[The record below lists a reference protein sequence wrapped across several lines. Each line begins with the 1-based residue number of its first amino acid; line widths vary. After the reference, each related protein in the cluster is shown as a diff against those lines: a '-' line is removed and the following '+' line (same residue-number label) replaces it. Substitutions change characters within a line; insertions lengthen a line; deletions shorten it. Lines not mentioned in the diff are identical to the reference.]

1 MKQFVPGSK
10 EIHAVIGV
18 DKDKCVNCHRCISV
32 CPSKFCNDGSGD
44 YVKVNEALCIGCGTC
59 ITACTHGAR
68 YGIDDTDEF
77 LAAVDKKEKLIAI
90 VAPAVAVTFKGRD
103 LELNGWL
110 KSIGIKAIFDVSFG
124 AELTTKSYV
133 EYIKSAHPEC
143 VISQPCPALVS
154 LIEIYHPE
162 LLKYLAP
169 ADSPMAHTIRMIR
182 KFYTQYADCKIVIVS
197 PCYAKGH
204 EFDELGIP
212 VLNVTMHSL
221 SEYFKKNNISL
232 SSFPKAEYDNP
243 PAERAVLYST
253 PGGLMRTVERYVPDI
268 MGNSRRIEGQ
278 PLVKKYFDDLS
289 KVLVDDGKAPVN
301 CLIDCLNCERGCN
314 GGAGTE
320 GKDMPLDEMEEYV
333 ERRNKE
339 RRAIWKAK
347 GISQKAGIAKLEKTI
362 NDYWNAELYKRT
374 YVDRSDLYKQTIKQP
389 TEAQL
394 QDIYHQMRK
403 FNDKDMLDCG
413 SCGYN
418 NCREMAVAVFN
429 GLNKPEN
436 CRHFMLVEID
446 RIHAQH
452 KLEMND
458 TIKTITNTSV
468 SKIED
473 AQADVS
479 SLITATTSMT
489 QSVSSSAASI
499 EEMIANIKSIDIII
513 EKNFN
518 AVKELEDATQTGKTN
533 LSDVT
538 DLVGEIESNSKGL
551 AEMSKVI
558 QQISSQTNLLAMNA
572 AIEAAHAGEYG
583 KGFAVVADEIRKL
596 AENSGKEAKQ
606 IADVLKKIKTLI
618 DSTFGKTVSAQKE
631 FENVVQLSAKVRDQ
645 EAEVR
650 SSVSE
655 QNEGGAK
662 LLESIAH
669 MKEQT
674 SAVSQATTKLQQET
688 VLIKNSISQLGAE

>member
-1 MKQFVPGSK
+1 
-10 EIHAVIGV
+10 
-18 DKDKCVNCHRCISV
+18 
-32 CPSKFCNDGSGD
+32 
-44 YVKVNEALCIGCGTC
+44 
-59 ITACTHGAR
+59 
-68 YGIDDTDEF
+68 
-77 LAAVDKKEKLIAI
+77 
-90 VAPAVAVTFKGRD
+90 
-103 LELNGWL
+103 
-110 KSIGIKAIFDVSFG
+110 
-124 AELTTKSYV
+124 
-133 EYIKSAHPEC
+133 
-143 VISQPCPALVS
+143 
-154 LIEIYHPE
+154 
-162 LLKYLAP
+162 
-169 ADSPMAHTIRMIR
+169 
-182 KFYTQYADCKIVIVS
+182 
-197 PCYAKGH
+197 
-204 EFDELGIP
+204 
-212 VLNVTMHSL
+212 
-221 SEYFKKNNISL
+221 
-232 SSFPKAEYDNP
+232 
-243 PAERAVLYST
+243 
-253 PGGLMRTVERYVPDI
+253 
-268 MGNSRRIEGQ
+268 
-278 PLVKKYFDDLS
+278 
-289 KVLVDDGKAPVN
+289 
-301 CLIDCLNCERGCN
+301 
-314 GGAGTE
+314 
-320 GKDMPLDEMEEYV
+320 
-333 ERRNKE
+333 
-339 RRAIWKAK
+339 
-347 GISQKAGIAKLEKTI
+347 
-362 NDYWNAELYKRT
+362 
-374 YVDRSDLYKQTIKQP
+374 
-389 TEAQL
+389 
-394 QDIYHQMRK
+394 
-403 FNDKDMLDCG
+403 
-413 SCGYN
+413 
-418 NCREMAVAVFN
+418 
-429 GLNKPEN
+429 
-436 CRHFMLVEID
+436 MLVEID

-499 EEMIANIKSIDIII
+499 EEMIANINSIDTII

-538 DLVGEIESNSKGL
+538 NLVNEIESNSKGL

-662 LLESIAH
+662 LLEAIAH

-674 SAVSQATTKLQQET
+674 SAVTDATQKLQTET
-688 VLIKNSISQLGAE
+688 ATIKEAISKLGNS